1 MLLIGFLISIVVA
14 YGAYQR
20 GSLSR
25 GGALWAVAVG
35 TILFGLGDGMAGTAL
50 LGFFLSSTALGRVRK
65 GTRAEDD
72 PQAPGAGIVDK
83 GGRRDAVQV
92 LANGGPAAAFCLLY
106 AVTGE
111 LALYVGALGAL
122 AAANADTWATEIGMM
137 AGKTPRHVL
146 TLREVPAGTSGGV
159 TVPGT
164 LGLIAGALFIALITF
179 LQPAP
184 GVGPRSLMVLLGGV
198 LGAMADTVLGATVQE
213 VRSCQACGA
222 ETEQP
227 RHSCGGTTRVVRGIT
242 GIDND
247 TVNAIAT
254 ALGGMTAALLWSAL
268 R

>member
-14 YGAYQR
+14 YGAYLR

-25 GGALWAVAVG
+25 GGALGAVGVG
-35 TILFGLGDGMAGTAL
+35 TILFGLGDGVAGTAL
-50 LGFFLSSTALGRVRK
+50 LGFFLSSTALGRIRK

-72 PQAPGAGIVDK
+72 PDGGIIEK
-83 GGRRDAVQV
+83 GSRRDAVQV

-106 AVTGE
+106 GVTGE
-111 LALYVGALGAL
+111 PALYVGALGAL

-137 AGKTPRHVL
+137 LGRTPRHVL
-146 TLREVPAGTSGGV
+146 TLREVPPGTSGAV
-159 TVPGT
+159 TMPGT
-164 LGLIAGALFIALITF
+164 FGLLLGALFIALLTF
-179 LQPAP
+179 LAP
-184 GVGPRSLMVLLGGV
+184 EQGAGSRALMVLFGGV
-198 LGAMADTVLGATVQE
+198 LGGMADTLLGATVQE
-213 VRSCQACGA
+213 VRRCQACGS

-227 RHSCGGTTRVVRGIT
+227 RHGCGGRTEVVRGLA